1 MKVYIFILKAQ
12 NKWGILPAI
21 RLVLC
26 VWICFKSA
34 NCTFYHRS
42 RRGLQKPF
50 FSVHS
55 AYFMILKTERG
66 LFDEFVPREISQV
79 SSSLYFSTWL
89 SISGSRIDSRDSRI
103 DSQTFQESRCKWLST
118 YFWVVLYNGKNWAFP
133 MFGLECS
140 LILLKNCSS

>member
-1 MKVYIFILKAQ
+1 MMKVYIFILKAQ

-26 VWICFKSA
+26 VWIYFKSA
-34 NCTFYHRS
+34 NFTFYHRS

-50 FSVHS
+50 FSVHN

-79 SSSLYFSTWL
+79 SSSLYFLTWL
-89 SISGSRIDSRDSRI
+89 SIRETRESII
-103 DSQTFQESRCKWLST
+103 ETQE
-118 YFWVVLYNGKNWAFP
+118 
-133 MFGLECS
+133 
-140 LILLKNCSS
+140 LILKCFKNRDASDCQLNFEWYCTMGRTGLFLCLDWNAP